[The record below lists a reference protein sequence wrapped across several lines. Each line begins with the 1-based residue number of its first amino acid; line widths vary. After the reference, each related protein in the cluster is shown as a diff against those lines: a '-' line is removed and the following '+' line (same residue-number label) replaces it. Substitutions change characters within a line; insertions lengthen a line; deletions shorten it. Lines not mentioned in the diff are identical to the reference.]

1 MEEKKKT
8 MVVRI
13 GFTVTGTM
21 DVEEVRK
28 RILDDLNEAEYSV
41 SNGNMMDYTIDWF
54 EKL

>member
-1 MEEKKKT
+1 

-21 DVEEVRK
+21 DAEEVRK
-28 RILDDLNEAEYSV
+28 RIMCDLNEAEYSV
-41 SNGNMMDYTIDWF
+41 SNGYLKDYTIDWF